1 VLRVLRLKFGS
12 LATAAPGLAVRT
24 ERGDDSFY
32 LVVSLDRPYDLHVN
46 AAGDIEIPF
55 ATRASAERAR
65 DGIMLMIRESHPVV
79 AGQVISDASAIEG
92 AALPELTG

>member
-1 VLRVLRLKFGS
+1 MITG
-12 LATAAPGLAVRT
+12 
-24 ERGDDSFY
+24 RGDDAFY
-32 LVVSLDRPYDLHVN
+32 LVVSLDRPYDVHVN

-79 AGQVISDASAIEG
+79 AGQVIPV
-92 AALPELTG
+92 LPELTS